1 VGVDLGRPGP
11 NHAINRALIE
21 LCAERGYP
29 EVTVDQLC
37 ERAGVERSYF
47 ESRYEDLDDCFGAAL
62 EECADEFLAK
72 MTAAYVQAEGRWQD
86 HLRAAA
92 HTALLH
98 IQEDPIRANFTIV
111 ESVHGG
117 ERAQLVLERVFA
129 TLSGFLDDGRNL
141 PGAPDS
147 LSEATA
153 QSLHGG
159 MVRQMRIGLQTI
171 ETDRFAEGLPQLM
184 YAVVLPYVG
193 PEAAAEELEIPPPRI
208 PEASARL

>member
-1 VGVDLGRPGP
+1 MGADPRRTGP
-11 NHAINRALIE
+11 NHPIQRALIE
-21 LCAERGYP
+21 LCSEHEYP
-29 EVTVDQLC
+29 NVTIDQLC
-37 ERAGVERSYF
+37 ERAGVDRVDF
-47 ESRYEDLDDCFGAAL
+47 DSRYETLDDCFGAAL

-72 MTAAYVQAEGRWQD
+72 MTAAYERQPEGRWQD
-86 HLRAAA
+86 RLRAAA

-129 TLSGFLDDGRNL
+129 TLSRFLDDGREL

-153 QSLHGG
+153 QSLQGG
-159 MVRQMRIGLQTI
+159 MVRQMRIGMQTI
-171 ETDRFAEGLPQLM
+171 EADRFAEGLPQLM

-193 PEAAAEELEIPPPRI
+193 PEAAAEELEILPPTIAVANSR
-208 PEASARL
+208 